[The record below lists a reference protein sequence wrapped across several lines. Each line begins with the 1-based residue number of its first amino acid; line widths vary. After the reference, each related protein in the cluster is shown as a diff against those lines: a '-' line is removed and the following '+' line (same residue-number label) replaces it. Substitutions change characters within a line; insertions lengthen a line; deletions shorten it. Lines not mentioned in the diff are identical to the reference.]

1 MLAERGLRVIRFD
14 NRDIGHS
21 TMIDS
26 AGMPGRLDMMRGRR
40 DHAPYLLTDMADD
53 AFGLMDHLGID
64 AAHVVGASLG
74 GMIAQTMAITHPERV
89 SSLVSMMST
98 TGNRRVGW
106 PHWRALPILFADY
119 PRSREAY
126 IKQVGR
132 TFEVIGSPGLPSRPP
147 APRGSGGA
155 PVGPLPQSRR
165 RAAPDVRGHGFR
177 RPDAGSAEARP
188 ADHRAPWHRRPA
200 GPPGGRQ
207 GHRQGDPRRPI
218 ADVQGHGA
226 RPSAPALARVRRG
239 VRRNGRPQHRRRAGL
254 GVALD
259 AAERSRTFT
268 SFRPHGPEP
277 CASTSSATAARSRQS
292 TLSGLARMADPRR
305 YRLGD

>member
-1 MLAERGLRVIRFD
+1 MEALSEERLAPSNGIELAYQEVGDPDGEPMLLIMGLGTQMLAWDEELCSMLAERGFRVIRFD

-64 AAHVVGASLG
+64 AAHVVGASMG
-74 GMIAQTMAITHPERV
+74 GMIAQTMAITQPERV

-126 IKQVGR
+126 ISQVAR
-132 TFEVIGSPGLPSRPP
+132 TFEVIGSPGLPARPP

-155 PVGPLPQSRR
+155 DVGPLPQSRR
-165 RAAPDVRGHGFR
+165 RAAPDVRGHAPPETGPRRCESSTFR
-177 RPDAGSAEARP
+177 PPCSTAPPTGWSARP
-188 ADHRAPWHRRPA
+188 EA
-200 GPPGGRQ
+200 GPP
-207 GHRQGDPRRPI
+207 PRRSP
-218 ADVQGHGA
+218 APDCGCSRAWATTCRASSG
-226 RPSAPALARVRRG
+226 PSSSRRSSGPSPAAP
-239 VRRNGRPQHRRRAGL
+239 
-254 GVALD
+254 
-259 AAERSRTFT
+259 TT
-268 SFRPHGPEP
+268 EP
-277 CASTSSATAARSRQS
+277 ASV
-292 TLSGLARMADPRR
+292 LH
-305 YRLGD
+305 